1 MILKSQ
7 RRIAAQL
14 LKVGSNRIWF
24 DSERL
29 EEIKESIT
37 KADIRSLIQDGA
49 IQKKPETGISRGR
62 KRKRLL
68 QKRKGRQ
75 QGSGSRKGK
84 RTARLPRKRAWILKI
99 RAQRKLLGRLRQ
111 KKVITP
117 KTYSLLYRKAK
128 GGFFRSTRH
137 IHLYAQEHK
146 LEHE

>member
-14 LKVGSNRIWF
+14 LKVGLNRIWF
-24 DSERL
+24 DPERL
-29 EEIKESIT
+29 DEIKESIT

-49 IQKKPETGISRGR
+49 IQKKPETGISRG
-62 KRKRLL
+62 
-68 QKRKGRQ
+68 
-75 QGSGSRKGK
+75 
-84 RTARLPRKRAWILKI
+84 RKRAWILKI

-146 LEHE
+146 LEHEKK